1 LLRDKGLPLK
11 AGKVV
16 GTTLT
21 SAPSSTKNASGT
33 PGPEMHRTKKGF
45 ASPKCGLL
53 SSRPS

>member
-16 GTTLT
+16 DATLI
-21 SAPSSTKNASGT
+21 SAPSSTKNASGE
-33 PGPEMHRTKKGF
+33 PGPEMHRTEKGF
-45 ASPKCGLL
+45 ASPKCGLP